1 MKRME
6 APLRRMLSALI
17 RRRRPSGSLE
27 AASGDPD
34 LVRSLAPGDVRL
46 RRHANLIE
54 VVERQVSYAPS

>member
-1 MKRME
+1 
-6 APLRRMLSALI
+6 MLSALI